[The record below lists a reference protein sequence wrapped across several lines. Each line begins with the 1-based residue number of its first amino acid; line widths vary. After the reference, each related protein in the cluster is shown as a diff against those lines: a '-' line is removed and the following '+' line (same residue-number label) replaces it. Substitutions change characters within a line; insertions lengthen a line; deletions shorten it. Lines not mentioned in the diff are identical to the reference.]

1 MKVVLLLSLFGAT
14 ALCGQDLSY
23 RVREEILDQRNPVTV
38 NASIH
43 GVTTLQ
49 FPAPIQSLESDGFTT
64 KPNEEAADFY
74 ISPGVNWLSIR
85 SLHPGAVQNLGVII
99 VGKVY
104 EILVQTTPT
113 NDFSVLFRFPREPK
127 PTRRTASLWSPLRKN
142 LP

>member
-1 MKVVLLLSLFGAT
+1 MAARNGLRGYVTARGFGP
-14 ALCGQDLSY
+14 Y
-23 RVREEILDQRNPVTV
+23 VIPV
-38 NASIH
+38 
-43 GVTTLQ
+43 
-49 FPAPIQSLESDGFTT
+49 PIQSLESDGFTT

-74 ISPGVNWLSIR
+74 ISPGANWLSIR

-99 VGKVY
+99 AGKVY
-104 EILVQTTPT
+104 EILVQTAPT